1 MQISHVRMHA
11 IIKERY
17 VFPKKRNVFGYRLP
31 VSGGWRLASGVWLP
45 ASGVIGHGIAHRS
58 PEKQQPYGASA
69 PA

>member
-17 VFPKKRNVFGYRLP
+17 VFPKKRNVFGFRL
-31 VSGGWRLASGVWLP
+31 LASGVWHP
-45 ASGVIGHGIAHRS
+45 ASGVIGHGIALRS
-58 PEKQQPYGASA
+58 PEKWSLYWAYA